1 MKKRLKLILI
11 FLAFYSYSFS
21 QVGINTTS
29 PQASLDVREVDPDNP
44 TSSAGIAIPQVSVLP
59 VTGNRAGQ
67 VVLLTSEAILYLFD
81 GVSWKPLDTI
91 QNVVPVWK
99 SNTNGGSYNIN
110 DIINYDG
117 SLYKNLTGINLD
129 NNPSVDS
136 VNWSAISNSS
146 SVSDKK
152 LGWAQY
158 ADTQYTSLSPLV
170 ILEGNDGILNI
181 NGGTTIKTELPTG
194 ITDFYDVTTSKII
207 PVKAG
212 DGFAYT
218 LNFKAKTDETFG
230 VGTLSVD
237 IGGTQGKIF
246 QRVFTFPKG
255 QNIEHPF
262 LFSTVGYQLTTF
274 KTNGGILK
282 ITANSGNIYIYDI
295 VLQIHKTYDADTN

>member
-44 TSSAGIAIPQVSVLP
+44 TSSAGIAIPQVNVLP

-117 SLYKNLTGINLD
+117 SLYKNLTGINLN

-181 NGGTTIKTELPTG
+181 NGGTTIKT
-194 ITDFYDVTTSKII
+194 
-207 PVKAG
+207 
-212 DGFAYT
+212 
-218 LNFKAKTDETFG
+218 
-230 VGTLSVD
+230 
-237 IGGTQGKIF
+237 
-246 QRVFTFPKG
+246 
-255 QNIEHPF
+255 
-262 LFSTVGYQLTTF
+262 
-274 KTNGGILK
+274 
-282 ITANSGNIYIYDI
+282 
-295 VLQIHKTYDADTN
+295 